1 MSTVARSRM
10 NASPEKSFLSHAKL
24 IAVITLVSRLL
35 GYAREKAA
43 AHFIGPG
50 PLWNAFVVAF
60 TIPNLFRKLLGE
72 GALSQA
78 FIPLYAK
85 AVKAESNPSPG
96 IPGEGRG
103 EGPPLETQ
111 QHPHPNPFPAYRERG
126 PESASDFAVAS
137 VNLLMLLT
145 TLVTIAGE
153 LLLLG
158 LLFIPGWSD
167 TSRLAILLTA
177 LMLPYV
183 TLVCAAAF
191 LSGILQVHKRFAAPA
206 ATAIVLNLMQI
217 VAMALLAWRIDL
229 STDEGKRLTL
239 WWLAACVLV
248 SGFLQVAILLP
259 DLRASGFRFRLVRHF
274 WTPRVKQMLLLSVP
288 VAISAGVLQIGVLM
302 DRLISFMLS
311 ARPGDPDFALLGHT
325 IAYPFESGAV
335 ARLNWAQFMYQ
346 FPLGVF
352 AIAIATAIFPKLS
365 EDASG
370 SGQWS
375 VASGQRKTE
384 SSSLTTF
391 QATLRRGIEA
401 AMFIGLPASAGMIV
415 VALPATRLLFEGG
428 ETALSDARWIAQ
440 STAIYSAAIWAF
452 SVQQILNRGY
462 YALHD
467 AKTPL
472 VWTSINL
479 ALNLLIEIPLAFT
492 RLGESAMAVG
502 TLGSF
507 AIQTTLMA
515 VLLCR
520 RVGLEMRPMLVT
532 LAKMLIATVLMTLA
546 CVGVR
551 MLFSASERHH
561 LLTHAAEVGCVI
573 AVGGFVYFS
582 ACQLLG
588 MPVLSF
594 LKRRR
599 AIASGE

>member
-1 MSTVARSRM
+1 M
-10 NASPEKSFLSHAKL
+10 NAPTEKSFLSHAKL
-24 IAVITLVSRLL
+24 IAVITFASRLL

-43 AHFIGPG
+43 AHFFGPS
-50 PLWNAFVVAF
+50 PLWDAFVYAF

-85 AVKAESNPSPG
+85 AVKAETTPSPG
-96 IPGEGRG
+96 TPGEGTSALAG
-103 EGPPLETQ
+103 TED
-111 QHPHPNPFPAYRERG
+111 PHPNPLPAYRERG
-126 PESASDFAVAS
+126 PDASAMGFAVAS

-145 TLVTIAGE
+145 TAVTVAGE
-153 LLLLG
+153 LLLLA
-158 LLFIPGWSD
+158 LLLIGGWSD
-167 TSRLAILLTA
+167 ASRLALLLSA

-183 TLVCAAAF
+183 TLVCGAAF
-191 LSGILQVHKRFAAPA
+191 LSGILQVHRRFAAPA
-206 ATAIVLNLMQI
+206 ATAIVLNLIQI
-217 VAMALLAWRIDL
+217 IAMVVLAMRYDLTTDAGQRVAI
-229 STDEGKRLTL
+229 

-259 DLRASGFRFRLVRHF
+259 GLYATGFRFKLVREF
-274 WTPRVKQMLLLSVP
+274 WTPRVKRMLMLSIP

-302 DRLISFMLS
+302 DRQISFMLS
-311 ARPGDPDFALLGHT
+311 ARAGEPTFTLLGHT
-325 IAYPFESGAV
+325 IAYPFDAGAV
-335 ARLNWAQFMYQ
+335 TRLNWAQFMYQ

-365 EDASG
+365 EDAGESCQLSVVSCQKSG
-370 SGQWS
+370 G
-375 VASGQRKTE
+375 
-384 SSSLTTF
+384 SSLTTDNRQLTTF
-391 QATLRRGIEA
+391 QSTLRRGIEA
-401 AMFIGLPASAGMIV
+401 SLFIGLPASAGMIV

-428 ETALSDARWIAQ
+428 KTTFEHAQWIAQ

-479 ALNLLIEIPLAFT
+479 LLNLVIEIPLAFT
-492 RLGESAMAVG
+492 KLGESAMAAG

-507 AIQTTLMA
+507 AIQTTIMT

-520 RVGLEMRPMLVT
+520 RVGLDMRPMLVT
-532 LAKMLIATVLMTLA
+532 CAKMLVATLLMMAA

-551 MLFSASERHH
+551 MLFPASERHH
-561 LLTHAAEVGCVI
+561 LPTHALEAFAI
-573 AVGGFVYFS
+573 MATGGVVYFV

-588 MPVLSF
+588 LPVMSF
-594 LKRRR
+594 LKRKR
-599 AIASGE
+599 ANTST